1 MFHAK
6 QYRESNEF
14 IDCVET
20 FERSWEK
27 IRDSASSTYGAN
39 AVEVQFLEKMHIT
52 GGWISREYSKATTGL
67 A

>member
-14 IDCVET
+14 VET

-27 IRDSASSTYGAN
+27 IRDFASSTHGAN
-39 AVEVQFLEKMHIT
+39 AVEVQFPEKMHIT

-67 A
+67 V